1 MLQSRRGFTLVEV
14 ALAVAVG
21 LMIMA
26 ASVMAFQGVQRGA
39 KFSNAKSLVGTVQTN
54 IGASK
59 FRSPTGS
66 PPPFAAVATNMDPN
80 TGKPFWPDS
89 AGKLPGDPVYG
100 LNGVMIY
107 NSMASPVAIV
117 AADPTPAW
125 DNPVFQGS
133 PTPTPPPGFV
143 APAGYTLPT
152 AYGRGGWLYDPNT
165 GAFRANLSNKDHQDQ
180 RPGGW

>member
-14 ALAVAVG
+14 ALSVAVG

-26 ASVMAFQGVQRGA
+26 ASVAAFQAVQRGA

-59 FRSPTGS
+59 FRSASGS
-66 PPPFAAVATNMDPN
+66 PPPFSAVATNLDPN
-80 TGKPFWPDS
+80 TSKPFWPDTT
-89 AGKLPGDPVYG
+89 GTLPGDPVYG
-100 LNGVMIY
+100 VNGVLLFD
-107 NSMASPVAIV
+107 SLASPVPLSVGDAS
-117 AADPTPAW
+117 PSW

-133 PTPTPPPGFV
+133 PVPTPPPGFV
-143 APAGYTLPT
+143 APAGYATPP

-165 GAFRANLSNKDHQDQ
+165 GAFRANLSNKEYIDQ
-180 RPGGW
+180 RPGSW